1 MKVRTLS
8 VICLLTCLVV
18 AAPTLAQRGA
28 GPGRPFDGD
37 LVRRLGTERARSES
51 GHCGFEMGR

>member
-18 AAPTLAQRGA
+18 AAPTLAQRGPA
-28 GPGRPFDGD
+28 SRPFDGD